1 MCFDLEIGKNKSLF
15 TLIAVIIFGIFL
27 ILIYWLFQDEL
38 VNVLAS
44 GMDKTSETKSIKLD
58 NAGLYTTSDKYFLIT
73 VDVVITDYTGD
84 SL

>member
-1 MCFDLEIGKNKSLF
+1 
-15 TLIAVIIFGIFL
+15 
-27 ILIYWLFQDEL
+27 
-38 VNVLAS
+38 
-44 GMDKTSETKSIKLD
+44 MDKTSETKSIKLD